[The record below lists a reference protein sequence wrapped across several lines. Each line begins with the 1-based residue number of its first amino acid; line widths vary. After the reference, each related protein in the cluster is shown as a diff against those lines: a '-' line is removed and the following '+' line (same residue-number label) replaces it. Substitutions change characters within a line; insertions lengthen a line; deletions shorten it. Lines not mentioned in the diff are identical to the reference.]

1 MERKDGKGSQE
12 EGIGE
17 KMTKRS
23 IILDVDT
30 GHDDAVAIMM
40 AGRSRQL
47 HLEAVTVTA
56 GNQTLPKTLRN
67 TLNVCSALSIHVPV
81 YPGMRG
87 PMHRKLEPAPLIH
100 GQSGLDGPKFPE
112 YTLKSKKEHAAVFL
126 ARRIMEA
133 PSGDITVVAT
143 APLSNIAMALLLEP
157 SIARRMRELVI
168 MGGASGRGN
177 ITPSAEFNI
186 YADPEAASIVFSS
199 GAPITLVPLDV
210 TRTVTLT
217 KERLA
222 HLSRVPGKA
231 TGYFTAS
238 MTCYSAACS
247 KYIGESASMHDP
259 CCIAWLEEPD
269 MFTTEQKYIAV
280 ETGSQLTRGATVVDH
295 AGVQKNDPNVRLV
308 TSIDTERFWALLE
321 EALQR
326 YRNLA

>member
-1 MERKDGKGSQE
+1 
-12 EGIGE
+12 
-17 KMTKRS
+17 MTRRS
-23 IILDVDT
+23 VILDVDT

-40 AGRSRQL
+40 AGRSKQL

-67 TLNVCSALSIHVPV
+67 TLNVCSSLAIHVPV
-81 YPGMRG
+81 YPGMRS
-87 PMHRKLEPAPLIH
+87 PILRKLEPAPLIH

-112 YTLKSKKEHAAVFL
+112 CSLKSQKEHAAVFL

-133 PSGDITVVAT
+133 PAGEITVVAT
-143 APLSNIAMALLLEP
+143 GPLSNIAMALLIEP
-157 SIARRMRELVI
+157 AIARRLRELVI

-177 ITPSAEFNI
+177 ITPAAEFNV
-186 YADPEAASIVFSS
+186 YADPEAAGIVFAS

-231 TGYFTAS
+231 AELFSAS

-269 MFTTEQKYIAV
+269 MFTTEEKYISV
-280 ETGSQLTRGATVVDH
+280 ETESRLTRGATVVDH
-295 AGVQKNDPNVRLV
+295 AGVLKNDPNIRLV
-308 TSIDTERFWALLE
+308 TTIDAERFWALLE
-321 EALQR
+321 EGLRR